1 MMRFKKLVTLVTIQ
15 MLINAAFFSVGH
27 AAAADMAPVLVTMS
41 GTVTDSFELE
51 TDDGLLLAIEPDK
64 QGLELIFNHVWSHVE
79 VIGTMVETK
88 DDQGIR
94 INSYRIIAE

>member
-1 MMRFKKLVTLVTIQ
+1 MMRLKKIITQCTIQ
-15 MLINAAFFSVGH
+15 LLIIAASFSIGH
-27 AAAADMAPVLVTMS
+27 AAATDEVTIS
-41 GTVTDSFELE
+41 GTVTDNFELE

-88 DDQGIR
+88 DYQGIR
-94 INSYRIIAE
+94 INSYRIIEE